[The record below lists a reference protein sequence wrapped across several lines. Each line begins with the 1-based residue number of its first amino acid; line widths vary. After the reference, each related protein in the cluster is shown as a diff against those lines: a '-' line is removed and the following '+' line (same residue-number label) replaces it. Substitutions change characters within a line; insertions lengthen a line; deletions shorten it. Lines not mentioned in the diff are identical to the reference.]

1 VKQKNIKTDSDC
13 LRFVSDD
20 EDVRALGA
28 PLAARIVFQ
37 THLINAFEEELLK
50 LSTEGCVWGPVH
62 VSVGQEAAAAAI
74 MAAIG
79 KTDMITGSHRAH
91 HQFLAKTL
99 DCVLPDTWDPRRR
112 PFPAEGQ
119 DVVRR
124 TLGEIMGLKIG
135 YCGGRG
141 GSMHLHNA
149 AAGVMGTNAIVGG
162 GIPMATGLAY
172 AEQFRGTGNIVLS
185 FFGDGSVN
193 IGSFHEALNLG
204 GLWKLPI
211 IYVIENN
218 EYAVA
223 THASQAT
230 AIRDICLRCGSYG
243 MHGRQVEGD
252 DVAAMYNAFHAA
264 AEDLRNGGAPYLIEV
279 RCYRHY
285 HHKGEKPGSV
295 YKYRTVEE
303 EEAWRQRDAIG
314 TFPETLKRL
323 GMLKAKDVERLRR
336 MAREAVD
343 AAAEACTARDP
354 AGARMVRPD
363 LWPDPASAGEFMRS
377 DGRELDGLAFR
388 EPEDFK
394 DFEEMKYS
402 GAIAAVT
409 GRWLGR
415 NSEALVFG
423 EDVANFGGGPYGATK
438 GLPQSF
444 PKQVINTP
452 IAEAGFAGV
461 SMGTAVAGMPTV
473 FELMYPDFCLVAADQ
488 LFNQIGKARHMY
500 GGHVELPVVCR
511 TRIATGTGFGG
522 QHSMDPGGLFAMFS
536 GWRIIAPSDAF
547 DYIGLF
553 NTAMH
558 SKDPVLILE
567 HHTLYGKRFPVPK
580 GDLDYCIPFGR
591 ARVIG
596 EGKDLTVI
604 GYGSLPGRLQR
615 LKPEI
620 EAHGVSI
627 EIIDLRTLDLPA
639 LDFAAIGR
647 SVEKTG
653 AVAIVEEAPAGQ
665 GLGPRIAAGVTEQ
678 FFDLLDAP
686 PCCLASLDVPLSVSK
701 VLEDAAMISDT
712 QIVAALTAAA
722 KREQVAGTPTS
733 ASWEREASESALE
746 LYHAANKLN
755 AKAEAR

>member
-37 THLINAFEEELLK
+37 THLINAFEEEALK
-50 LSTEGCVWGPVH
+50 LSGEGCIWGPVH
-62 VSVGQEAAAAAI
+62 VSVGQEAAAAASL
-74 MAAIG
+74 AAVG
-79 KTDMITGSHRAH
+79 KADMITGSHRAH

-99 DCVLPDTWDPRRR
+99 NWALPDAWNPLRKDLP
-112 PFPAEGQ
+112 PEGQ
-119 DVVRR
+119 EVVRR

-149 AAGVMGTNAIVGG
+149 EAGVMGTNAIVGG
-162 GIPMATGLAY
+162 GIPVTAGLAY
-172 AEQFRGTGNIVLS
+172 AEKFRGTGRVSLS
-185 FFGDGSVN
+185 FFGDGAVN
-193 IGSFHEALNLG
+193 IGSFHEALNLA
-204 GLWKLPI
+204 GLWKLPAI
-211 IYVIENN
+211 FVIENN
-218 EYAVA
+218 EYAVGTRA
-223 THASQAT
+223 DQAT

-243 MHGRQVEGD
+243 LHGRQVEGD
-252 DVAAMYNAFHAA
+252 DVASMYHVFREAVTDVRA
-264 AEDLRNGGAPYLIEV
+264 GGTPYLIEV

-343 AAAEACTARDP
+343 AAAEACTARDA
-354 AGARMVRPD
+354 AGARAVRPE

-402 GAIAAVT
+402 DAIAAVT
-409 GRWLGR
+409 GRWMAR
-415 NSEALVFG
+415 NPEALVFG
-423 EDVANFGGGPYGATK
+423 EEVANFGGGAYGATR
-438 GLPQSF
+438 GLPARF
-444 PKQVINTP
+444 PRQVINTP
-452 IAEAGFAGV
+452 IAEAGFTGIAY
-461 SMGTAVAGMPTV
+461 GTAVSGMPTI

-639 LDFAAIGR
+639 LDFETVGR
-647 SVEKTG
+647 SLAKTG
-653 AVAIVEEAPAGQ
+653 ALAIVEEAAAGQ
-665 GLGPRIAAGVTEQ
+665 GIGPRVAAAVTER

-712 QIVAALTAAA
+712 RIVAALTAAA
-722 KREQVAGTPTS
+722 KREQIAGTPTS

-746 LYHAANKLN
+746 LAVS
-755 AKAEAR
+755 AKERE